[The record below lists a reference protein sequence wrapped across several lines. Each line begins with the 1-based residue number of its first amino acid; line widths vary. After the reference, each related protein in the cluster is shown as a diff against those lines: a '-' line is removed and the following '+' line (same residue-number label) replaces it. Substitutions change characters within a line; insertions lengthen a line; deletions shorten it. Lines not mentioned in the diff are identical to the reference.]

1 VQLLLLKI
9 LEKKG
14 DLSLPKNYRGIMVL
28 EVAYKVVANT
38 MQSHASR

>member
-38 MQSHASR
+38 MQSRASR